1 MGTDAVSPL
10 GRAGEAAQQLHAI
23 SAGGASKL
31 KWETVPVPIFLLCR
45 FNNQGRSFDFSLHSV
60 ESACM
65 GAFFADSWSRSVV
78 MRHKITMFT
87 K

>member
-1 MGTDAVSPL
+1 MGYG
-10 GRAGEAAQQLHAI
+10 GRRRFPTRQGWGEVAKQLHAI

-31 KWETVPVPIFLLCR
+31 KWETAPVPIFLLCR

-65 GAFFADSWSRSVV
+65 GLSSRI
-78 MRHKITMFT
+78 RGRDLW
-87 K
+87 

>member
-1 MGTDAVSPL
+1 MGYGGADVVFPL
-10 GRAGEAAQQLHAI
+10 GRARGGARQLHTI

-65 GAFFADSWSRSVV
+65 GLSLRIRGRDLW
-78 MRHKITMFT
+78 
-87 K
+87 